1 MDWGGGVVAGY
12 SRRVA
17 DGSTTERFWTE
28 IVGCGYEVVG
38 VRGGGEVFEVLLAW
52 VVVVEG
58 RWKLSDPSTGKGRGT
73 ATYIRLRGCVAC
85 EKPVRVT
92 ERARYPA
99 YTEQRVTAEAQRPT
113 CCSHQSDSIRSA
125 AGRLIEVMYV
135 CRLYLSHN
143 GRGSQTCFC
152 DPSKYWVFFVI
163 DVP

>member
-1 MDWGGGVVAGY
+1 M
-12 SRRVA
+12 A
-17 DGSTTERFWTE
+17 DGSTTGRFWIE

-38 VRGGGEVFEVLLAW
+38 VRGRRGRREVFEVLLAW

-73 ATYIRLRGCVAC
+73 ATYIRLRGCVAR

-92 ERARYPA
+92 KRARYPA
-99 YTEQRVTAEAQRPT
+99 YAEQRVTAEAQRPT
-113 CCSHQSDSIRSA
+113 CCSHQFDSIRGA

-135 CRLYLSHN
+135 CQLYLSHN

-152 DPSKYWVFFVI
+152 DPSKYWGFLSLMFPLTV
-163 DVP
+163 DVRP